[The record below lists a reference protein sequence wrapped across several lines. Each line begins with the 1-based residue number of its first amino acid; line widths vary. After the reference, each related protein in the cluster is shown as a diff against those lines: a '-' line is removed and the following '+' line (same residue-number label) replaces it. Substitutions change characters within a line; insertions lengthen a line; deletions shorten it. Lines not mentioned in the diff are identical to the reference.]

1 MISND
6 ADPDIH
12 ATPHIKSEFGST
24 VATVSALQDHRGQ
37 RSVGQGRD
45 EKRLDARA
53 LYDGIPT
60 RFGLEKRR
68 NRQSELPFPRFQC
81 DVNNRA

>member
-12 ATPHIKSEFGST
+12 ATPHVKSQFGST

-45 EKRLDARA
+45 ERGSTHEPSMMASPRGLGWRSAEIAKAN
-53 LYDGIPT
+53 Y
-60 RFGLEKRR
+60 RFPGF
-68 NRQSELPFPRFQC
+68 N
-81 DVNNRA
+81 AM